1 MRLLTEEEVRRR
13 GWTQPKIPDET
24 EHNEPDF
31 YRSEE
36 YLTWYNEMDRRA
48 QRLHGP
54 AAVEKRAAGL
64 KAKNHIPDQ
73 FGLLTDSGTHLLNST
88 QLSLR
93 STQGLTKT
101 ERRIIGKQLDTQ
113 ESVLRHMRSLVSSAD
128 VERMYDTLTEVA
140 IASADPKLIETW
152 MKFIVGM
159 PAQQLTVTR
168 VDVGEML
175 RSMANAYE
183 DAAEAEFKVIDDDAG
198 SAE

>member
-1 MRLLTEEEVRRR
+1 MNLLTEEEVQRR

-24 EHNEPDF
+24 EHNERDF
-31 YRSEE
+31 YRSDV
-36 YLTWYNEMDRRA
+36 YLSWYNEMDRRA

-54 AAVEKRAAGL
+54 AAVEKRAAAL
-64 KAKNHIPDQ
+64 KAKNHNPDQ
-73 FGLLTDSGTHLLNST
+73 FGLLTDSGTHLMNST

-93 STQGLTKT
+93 STQGLTPT
-101 ERRIIGKQLDTQ
+101 QRRIIGKQLDTQ
-113 ESVLRHMRSLVSSAD
+113 EAVLRHMRSLVGSAD
-128 VERMYDTLTEVA
+128 VERMYDTLTEAA

-175 RSMANAYE
+175 RNMADAYE
-183 DAAEAEFKVIDDDAG
+183 NATEAEYKVVDDDDRP
-198 SAE
+198 AE